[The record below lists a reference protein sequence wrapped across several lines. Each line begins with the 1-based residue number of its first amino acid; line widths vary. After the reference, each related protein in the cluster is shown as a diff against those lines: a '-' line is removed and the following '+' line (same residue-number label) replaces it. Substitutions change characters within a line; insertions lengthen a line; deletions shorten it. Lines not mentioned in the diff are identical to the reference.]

1 MWPIHSAPSCC
12 TWCLNLV
19 SLALLLEWERWEVR
33 LVRLS
38 SVAQRKPAF
47 ALSFRADTSEI
58 VDRRGF
64 VSFSYSKMIFNSH
77 QFATMPESNF
87 FSGTNY
93 FRDHFVIF
101 KYEYVETFSGFSTF
115 HTFFFF
121 YYSWWMFVPSMNSE
135 SWLESLKHLPE
146 SLTRPRSDVQMRLWI
161 RIKTWNEK
169 WSSSWG
175 IVLLTPEKNDFFSWK
190 GSHRFNEWM

>member
-1 MWPIHSAPSCC
+1 M
-12 TWCLNLV
+12 
-19 SLALLLEWERWEVR
+19 
-33 LVRLS
+33 RLS

-121 YYSWWMFVPSMNSE
+121 LLFMVNVC
-135 SWLESLKHLPE
+135 PE
-146 SLTRPRSDVQMRLWI
+146 H
-161 RIKTWNEK
+161 E
-169 WSSSWG
+169 
-175 IVLLTPEKNDFFSWK
+175 
-190 GSHRFNEWM
+190 